1 MDTPTDL
8 ARFASPGG
16 FGVLRFGF
24 LLTISGLIMLVRL
37 PAKARRK
44 EGKQ

>member
-1 MDTPTDL
+1 MDTTTEL

-16 FGVLRFGF
+16 YGVLRFGF
-24 LLTISGLIMLVRL
+24 LLAIIGLIILVRL